1 MATPPWIVPDEL
13 WELIEPLLPKHERR
27 LRYPG
32 RKRLPDR
39 LALCGIL
46 FVLHTGIAWR
56 TAWRCAASSSCCT
69 PASPAG
75 APGAVRH
82 PLRAA
87 HRHRVG
93 APRRRPDRLLTDR
106 GYDHDLYRKRSAS
119 GGSSRRSPA
128 VVPPT
133 APASVASAGWSSA
146 ASPGCTASAACWSA
160 TSGAP
165 TPTRR
170 SSPWPAA

>member
-46 FVLHTGIAWR
+46 FVLHTGIACR

-75 APGAVRH
+75 PPGAVRH

-87 HRHRVG
+87 HRHRL
-93 APRRRPDRLLTDR
+93 A
-106 GYDHDLYRKRSAS
+106 
-119 GGSSRRSPA
+119 
-128 VVPPT
+128 
-133 APASVASAGWSSA
+133 APAARAGLRLGHQLLPVASTSRW
-146 ASPGCTASAACWSA
+146 CLETAR
-160 TSGAP
+160 P
-165 TPTRR
+165 R
-170 SSPWPAA
+170 STGL